1 MLTQSEVWQGKLEA
15 HQQRIFNLET
25 RVHALEQFN
34 QVRDQPRPPGIKEDL
49 ALLCRGIN
57 VDAAALLK
65 KSDDGFRGKRKGIII
80 QLVRRG
86 WSQSAVAS
94 LFNRD
99 VRSIRRLTLKST
111 WKEKRK

>member
-1 MLTQSEVWQGKLEA
+1 MLTQSEVWQGRLEA
-15 HQQRIFNLET
+15 HQKRIEALES
-25 RVHALEQFN
+25 RVGALEQFN
-34 QVRDQPRPPGIKEDL
+34 QDRDRPRPPGIKEDL
-49 ALLCRGIN
+49 AMLCRGIN
-57 VDAAALLK
+57 VDAQSLLK

-80 QLVRRG
+80 QLVSRG

-111 WKEKRK
+111 WREKRK